1 MIMRTIQLEIEDNYF
16 NNTLKL
22 LNNLKALMTEN
33 ITIKYN
39 NLTKDEELKNFS
51 ILSNNS
57 LENIWDNSEDA
68 IYDKYLE

>member
-1 MIMRTIQLEIEDNYF
+1 MRTIQLEIEDNYF

-51 ILSNNS
+51 ILSNSS

>member
-1 MIMRTIQLEIEDNYF
+1 MRTIQLEIEDNYF
-16 NNTLKL
+16 NNALKL

>member
-1 MIMRTIQLEIEDNYF
+1 MRTIQLEIEDNYF

-22 LNNLKALMTEN
+22 LNNLKALMAEN
-33 ITIKYN
+33 ITIKYS